1 MPPFLTLP
9 LRATA
14 AAFAIAAAVP
24 GMAMAGGIPEPLTDP
39 PGDAARGRA
48 IVADRERGLCL
59 LCHTAPIPEA
69 TFQGNLAPDLAGVG
83 ARLDVAALRLRMVD
97 SRRIKPN
104 TIMPPYH
111 STEGF
116 QRVGQ
121 RWQGQPILTAQ
132 EVEDVVT
139 YLTTLTEPRP

>member
-1 MPPFLTLP
+1 MLSFLTLP
-9 LRATA
+9 IRTTA
-14 AAFAIAAAVP
+14 AAFAIALALTGMVAADGLP
-24 GMAMAGGIPEPLTDP
+24 APLTDT

-69 TFQGNLAPDLAGVG
+69 PFQGNLAPDLAGVG
-83 ARLDVAALRLRMVD
+83 ARLDEATLRLRMVD

-111 STEGF
+111 STEGLR
-116 QRVGQ
+116 RVGQ
-121 RWQGQPILTAQ
+121 RWQGEPILTAQ

>member
-1 MPPFLTLP
+1 MLSFLTLP
-9 LRATA
+9 IRTTA
-14 AAFAIAAAVP
+14 AAFAIALALT
-24 GMAMAGGIPEPLTDP
+24 GMVTADGLPEPLTDT

-69 TFQGNLAPDLAGVG
+69 PFQGNLAPDLAGVG

-111 STEGF
+111 STEGL

-139 YLTTLTEPRP
+139 YLTTLTEQRP

>member
-1 MPPFLTLP
+1 MLSFLTLP
-9 LRATA
+9 IRTTA
-14 AAFAIAAAVP
+14 AAFAIALALT
-24 GMAMAGGIPEPLTDP
+24 GMVTADGLPAPLTDT

-121 RWQGQPILTAQ
+121 RWQGEPILTAQ

-139 YLTTLTEPRP
+139 YLTTLTEQRP